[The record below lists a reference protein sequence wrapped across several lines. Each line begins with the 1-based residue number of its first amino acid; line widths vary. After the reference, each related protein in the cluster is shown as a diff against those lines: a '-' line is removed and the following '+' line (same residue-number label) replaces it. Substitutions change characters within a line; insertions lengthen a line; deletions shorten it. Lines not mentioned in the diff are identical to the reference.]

1 MASTATKQINPK
13 PNLAAVETP
22 RPKVNGSGS
31 ETGKASASPMP
42 TAQSLGMSVAPAM
55 ASNSANLVQPVLG
68 GVTRFPLPPG
78 IGAGIRI
85 EAKHRQLGGD
95 GGFLGAAVGDVQGS
109 TDGRGYFRRY
119 QGGSIYDGPGGTHEV
134 HGAIRDRWILLGAET
149 GFLGYPITDESGTP
163 DSVGRYNHFQNGSI
177 YWTPGTG
184 AHETHGAIR
193 DKWATLGWE
202 RSVVGYPLTDE
213 TGAPDGVG
221 RYNHFQTGSIYWTPR
236 TGAFETHGAIRDTWA
251 ALGWERSFLGYPTS
265 DEGDIGLPSGPGR
278 VSSFENGNI
287 IWTPGT
293 GALVTPA
300 SVQLSHPAN
309 TDNLPIGGWV
319 NVVLN
324 ARGDVTFSGH
334 LHNSGFDNIDY
345 TVSVVVVSPSGASVG
360 FHHSGHTEGTSAG
373 LPFGTPNRDD
383 DFVSPQGLNN
393 QQIAAA
399 WSQLRYGSIFCHVDA
414 TDTLVQGAEQFLGDL
429 AQQALQALGSAA
441 KDALV
446 ALIFA

>member
-1 MASTATKQINPK
+1 MVRRNQVPQEGNTMASTATKQINPK

-163 DSVGRYNHFQNGSI
+163 DSVGR
-177 YWTPGTG
+177 
-184 AHETHGAIR
+184 
-193 DKWATLGWE
+193 
-202 RSVVGYPLTDE
+202 
-213 TGAPDGVG
+213 
-221 RYNHFQTGSIYWTPR
+221 
-236 TGAFETHGAIRDTWA
+236 
-251 ALGWERSFLGYPTS
+251 
-265 DEGDIGLPSGPGR
+265 
-278 VSSFENGNI
+278 
-287 IWTPGT
+287 
-293 GALVTPA
+293 
-300 SVQLSHPAN
+300 
-309 TDNLPIGGWV
+309 
-319 NVVLN
+319 
-324 ARGDVTFSGH
+324 
-334 LHNSGFDNIDY
+334 
-345 TVSVVVVSPSGASVG
+345 
-360 FHHSGHTEGTSAG
+360 
-373 LPFGTPNRDD
+373 
-383 DFVSPQGLNN
+383 
-393 QQIAAA
+393 
-399 WSQLRYGSIFCHVDA
+399 
-414 TDTLVQGAEQFLGDL
+414 
-429 AQQALQALGSAA
+429 
-441 KDALV
+441 
-446 ALIFA
+446 